1 MVDGEQKGRE
11 EARVDAPVNVSA
23 VLLDIEHA
31 VVEDDP
37 RTWSSTR
44 KVCESFY
51 INGCACSPCCG
62 VVAGPRDC
70 HGRERPERPW
80 GEYIHA

>member
-1 MVDGEQKGRE
+1 MANGQQKGRE
-11 EARVDAPVNVSA
+11 EAHADAPVNVSA

-44 KVCESFY
+44 KVRTVILHQWLCVLTLWRS
-51 INGCACSPCCG
+51 
-62 VVAGPRDC
+62 R
-70 HGRERPERPW
+70 
-80 GEYIHA
+80 

>member
-1 MVDGEQKGRE
+1 MASGKQKGRE
-11 EARVDAPVNVSA
+11 EARVDAPVNVNA

-44 KVCESFY
+44 KVRTVFLHQWLCFLTLWRSRWSSRLSR
-51 INGCACSPCCG
+51 ARVS
-62 VVAGPRDC
+62 
-70 HGRERPERPW
+70 
-80 GEYIHA
+80 

>member
-1 MVDGEQKGRE
+1 MADGKQKGQE
-11 EARVDAPVNVSA
+11 VARVDAPVSVNA

-44 KVCESFY
+44 KVRTIFL
-51 INGCACSPCCG
+51 NRCACLPCG
-62 VVAGPRDC
+62 VVASPRDC
-70 HGRERPERPW
+70 HGRERLERPW
-80 GEYIHA
+80 REHLHS